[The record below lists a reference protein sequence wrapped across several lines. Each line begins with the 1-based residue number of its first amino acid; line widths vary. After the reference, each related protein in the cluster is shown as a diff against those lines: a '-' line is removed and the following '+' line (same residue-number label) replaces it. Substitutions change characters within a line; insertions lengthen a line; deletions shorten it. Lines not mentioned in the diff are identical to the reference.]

1 MGTAQVWEGLRRF
14 KKAFKP
20 VGGNHDIAF
29 LKEPAEEIRTREN
42 PTLASH
48 GIPTP
53 TIHAYP
59 PAERWFRNSCGSRWI
74 EVDTSLAVVP
84 AGWPMM
90 AHHLVAPQ
98 ASVDVVPPRGA
109 RTVGARR
116 GGQQHGVLE
125 RHLARLPRQST
136 RSRYA
141 MQLVSVTLSRHGVAA
156 ARRLAA
162 GEPEEQTGRTL
173 GRKRERCLHVCETR
187 GCNAGSF
194 AAARTC
200 SACSARTTSLPAALR
215 RHIAHL
221 HWRLPVG
228 SAATAFYCW
237 HQWQCNA
244 VA

>member
-1 MGTAQVWEGLRRF
+1 MGTARVWEGLRRF

-141 MQLVSVTLSRHGVAA
+141 MQLVSHCHATASLQRGDSPPASRKNRQGARSDASASGVYTYARRAA
-156 ARRLAA
+156 AT
-162 GEPEEQTGRTL
+162 Q
-173 GRKRERCLHVCETR
+173 
-187 GCNAGSF
+187 
-194 AAARTC
+194 AR
-200 SACSARTTSLPAALR
+200 SQPRAPAAPAPR
-215 RHIAHL
+215 GPHRSQQ
-221 HWRLPVG
+221 PYG
-228 SAATAFYCW
+228 ATSRTYTGAYR
-237 HQWQCNA
+237 
-244 VA
+244 